1 MALSQE
7 AHEFNEQQKRYRE
20 NAHLHKHTA
29 GADHKEMMAELKR
42 LNNSIGFLIDTVVQ
56 WIKDE
61 EKRRED
67 EHRRSTY
74 GMWDSQKYRTQ
85 RDGYDYLANTK
96 PYRAPVWPKGQPGS
110 NRGSPRNEPV
120 PPYDPN
126 TDPDRDDRDFFDEG
140 TEDGKGQN

>member
-1 MALSQE
+1 MALSEE

-42 LNNSIGFLIDTVVQ
+42 LNNSIGFLLDTFIQ

-96 PYRAPVWPKGQPGS
+96 PWRRV
-110 NRGSPRNEPV
+110 EPV